1 MKKKLIFKIASMI
14 VVILS
19 LMFFVSGCNEG
30 LKLSIEDRE
39 ITITMGEEYK
49 VDVLNNVIDITWE
62 SEDPSI
68 ATVDDGKVVGV
79 SEGQLILSLKV
90 ENWKLE

>member
-1 MKKKLIFKIASMI
+1 
-14 VVILS
+14 
-19 LMFFVSGCNEG
+19 
-30 LKLSIEDRE
+30 
-39 ITITMGEEYK
+39 MGEEYK

-62 SEDPSI
+62 SEDSSI